1 MSRAT
6 REPVYSVSGVRHG
19 TSDDLAQRQRRYLIS
34 MSIRT
39 VSFVLAVVTHGP
51 LRWIFVAAA
60 LVLPYIAVVM
70 ANAVGSS
77 SVPAPTPYVPQQAAL
92 DTAERQAIE
101 HPPYGA
107 APGAAGQPNR
117 GADAPP
123 GSRPESAA
131 S

>member
-1 MSRAT
+1 VSRASQQ
-6 REPVYSVSGVRHG
+6 PVYSVTGVRRG

-51 LRWIFVAAA
+51 VRWIFVAAA
-60 LVLPYIAVVM
+60 LILPYIAVVM
-70 ANAVGSS
+70 ANAVGSRTEES
-77 SVPAPTPYVPQQAAL
+77 PTPYVPEQSALKSGQRAA
-92 DTAERQAIE
+92 IN

-107 APGAAGQPNR
+107 PTGRDDQRGSGREPNDPPAA
-117 GADAPP
+117 
-123 GSRPESAA
+123 AA